1 MFNSNFFATRRFS
14 LMKRDQD
21 LSDRVGKLMLLAY
34 IVLFFLFLVLPLGA
48 LIVKSMQNSDGEYIG
63 LHNFYIYL
71 NEPALFQSFFNSL
84 FIAVVSTIITVTL
97 AFAFAYALTHSRM
110 PFKGF
115 FRLIAL
121 IPLLSPSILAA
132 IALVYWFGN
141 QGVLKALLFGY
152 SIYGP
157 IGIIMASVYWTF
169 PHALMILSTSLSL
182 SDARLYEAA
191 DVLHTSKLRAFLT
204 ITIPG
209 ARYGIIS
216 TTFVIF
222 TQVFTDFGVPKVIG
236 GNYNVLATDIY
247 KEVVGM
253 QNFQMG
259 AVISLV
265 LLLPAVLAFF
275 VDQYSRKRQVALLS
289 SRSVVFE
296 PKKYQSLDMAML
308 AFCSFITLI
317 ILMMIGMAQF
327 GALVKFWPYN
337 LTLTLKHYSFEAAG
351 LGWESFF
358 NSIRL
363 AFYTA
368 LFGTIIIF
376 VGSYIVEKLR
386 TQEQLRGIL
395 QFFALLPMAVPGLV
409 LGLAYIF
416 YFNAANNPLNFIYAT
431 MAIMV
436 INTVVHFYT
445 VSHLTAVTALKQ
457 MDKEFE
463 AVSLSLKVP
472 VFKMFWRVTL
482 PVCLPTILD
491 ISIYLFVNAMTTV
504 SGVIFLYSYNTTL
517 ASVSSIHLDE
527 QGNVAGAAAMAMLI
541 VYVSVFVR
549 VLHSIITR
557 GVLWKTQAWRNRTN
571 NTIT

>member
-14 LMKRDQD
+14 LIKRDQD

-84 FIAVVSTIITVTL
+84 FIAVVSTIITVIL

-141 QGVLKALLFGY
+141 QGVLKAVLFGY

-308 AFCSFITLI
+308 AFCSCITLI